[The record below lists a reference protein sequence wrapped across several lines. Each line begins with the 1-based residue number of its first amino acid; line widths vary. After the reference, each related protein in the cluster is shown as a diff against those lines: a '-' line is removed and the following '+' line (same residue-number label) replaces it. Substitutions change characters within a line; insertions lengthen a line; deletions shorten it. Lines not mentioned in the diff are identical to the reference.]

1 MEAAIIAS
9 ITAVATAVIGYLQVK
24 EKSKVDNIE
33 NALKQEKEHSV
44 EQDERINELKL
55 SYDRCEED
63 RRVQNVRITELVDAI
78 TKIKNNT

>member
-9 ITAVATAVIGYLQVK
+9 ITAIATAVIGYMQVK

-33 NALKQEKEHSV
+33 NALKQEKEHSA